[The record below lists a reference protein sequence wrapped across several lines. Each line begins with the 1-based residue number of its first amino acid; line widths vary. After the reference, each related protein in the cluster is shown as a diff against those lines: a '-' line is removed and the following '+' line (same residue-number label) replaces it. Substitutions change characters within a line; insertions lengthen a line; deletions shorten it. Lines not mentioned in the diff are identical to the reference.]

1 MNAIAEKPLVKCS
14 IQAEGVHLSY
24 GNRPVLAGMDLH
36 VSPGEVV
43 GLVGPNGSGKSTF
56 LRIAAGTLSP
66 QQGRVLLGG
75 EDVADLKPKDRAK
88 LVAVVQQS
96 PAAPPGFTAMD
107 VALMGRNPHLGL
119 LQWESKSDYDK
130 CRRVM
135 ELTETWEFADRQ
147 LSTLSGGELQRVF
160 MARALAQETPAL
172 LLDEPTAHLDIS
184 YQTATLDIINRVRK
198 QSDLTVIVAMHDLT
212 LAAQYCDRIAVLYE
226 GSVLACGEPSETLNE
241 EVVSKAF
248 GAPVYI
254 IPHPATG
261 TPVVLP
267 MGQSVSVKEEARS
280 GINGS
285 GPRA

>member
-1 MNAIAEKPLVKCS
+1 MNTVAEKPRVKHA
-14 IQAEGVHLSY
+14 IQAEDVHLSY
-24 GNRPVLAGMDLH
+24 GDKPILVGVDLE
-36 VSPGEVV
+36 VSQGEVL

-56 LRIAAGTLSP
+56 LRIAAGTLAP
-66 QQGRVLLGG
+66 QRGRVLLGG
-75 EDVADLKPKDRAK
+75 EDMAMLKPKDRAK

-107 VALMGRNPHLGL
+107 LALMGRNPHLRL
-119 LQWESKSDYDK
+119 LQWESQSDYDT

-147 LSTLSGGELQRVF
+147 VSTLSGGELQRVF

-248 GAPVYI
+248 GAPVHI
-254 IPHPATG
+254 IPHPSTG

-267 MGQSVSVKEEARS
+267 VGQSVGVKEEASSR
-280 GINGS
+280 INGS

>member
-1 MNAIAEKPLVKCS
+1 MKCAIHAED
-14 IQAEGVHLSY
+14 VHLSY
-24 GNRPVLAGMDLH
+24 GDKPILVGVDLE
-36 VSPGEVV
+36 VSRGEVL

-56 LRIAAGTLSP
+56 LRIAAGTLVP
-66 QQGRVLLGG
+66 QRGRVLLDG
-75 EDVADLKPKDRAK
+75 EDMAMLKPKDRAK

-107 VALMGRNPHLGL
+107 LALMGRNPHLGL
-119 LQWESKSDYDK
+119 LQWESKSDYDT

-147 LSTLSGGELQRVF
+147 VSTLSGGELQRVF

-184 YQTATLDIINRVRK
+184 YQTAVLDIINRVR
-198 QSDLTVIVAMHDLT
+198 QLSDLTVIVAMHDLT
-212 LAAQYCDRIAVLYE
+212 LAAQYCDRIAVLHE
-226 GSVLACGEPSETLNE
+226 GSVLACGEPTETLNE

-248 GAPVYI
+248 GAPVHI
-254 IPHPATG
+254 IPHPSTG

-267 MGQSVSVKEEARS
+267 VGQSVGVKEEARAR
-280 GINGS
+280 INGS
-285 GPRA
+285 GP

>member
-1 MNAIAEKPLVKCS
+1 MNAIAEKPLVKCA

-226 GSVLACGEPSETLNE
+226 GSVLACGEPTETLNE

-248 GAPVYI
+248 GAPVHI
-254 IPHPATG
+254 IPHPSTG

-267 MGQSVSVKEEARS
+267 VGQSVGVKEEARS
-280 GINGS
+280 RINGS